1 MERFPIGCMM
11 GKKSVWGIINSSKIK
26 SKNRHG
32 LNRKYKGKD
41 MNKKADMS
49 YRSKCNS
56 KRNAIARVI

>member
-1 MERFPIGCMM
+1 MS
-11 GKKSVWGIINSSKIK
+11 KKSVCGIFNTSKIK

-56 KRNAIARVI
+56 KKNAIARVI